1 MIVLD
6 THIWIWWVD
15 GNQRLTKANEQWIL
29 QYQSQGLG
37 VSIFSCWEVAKL
49 VENNRLVLSC
59 SVSEWLNDALA
70 YPGVQLLDLTLP
82 IVVESTQ
89 LVGFH
94 RDPADQIIVAT
105 TRIYNCPLLTVDDKI
120 LNYPNAQTLK

>member
-6 THIWIWWVD
+6 THIWVWWVD
-15 GNQRLTKANEQWIL
+15 GNQRLTQQHGEWIQ

-49 VENNRLVLSC
+49 VENNKLVLSR
-59 SVSEWLNDALA
+59 SVSEWLEVALA
-70 YPGVQLLDLTLP
+70 YPGVQLLNLTLP

-89 LVGFH
+89 LIDFH

-105 TRIYNCPLLTVDDKI
+105 ARIYNCPLLTVDAKI
-120 LNYPNAQTLK
+120 LNYPNVQTLK